1 MAKWMLICPHCSHRF
16 PHSNV
21 DPATAEQAQHDPFK
35 ILPKPKLANGETMK
49 CPGCSKE
56 SVFRA
61 FELIYSGDETAL
73 GAAGSA

>member
-35 ILPKPKLANGETMK
+35 ILPKPKFANGETMFVRK
-49 CPGCSKE
+49 IWLA
-56 SVFRA
+56 R
-61 FELIYSGDETAL
+61 
-73 GAAGSA
+73 SAHREVTRLARR